1 MSASSPPISAR
12 RGIVP
17 PEALAVSRQESPALL
32 PSSLVPAGQTLVS
45 LLARNADAYAAR
57 VALRER
63 EFGIWREYTWRQY
76 LDEVLAFAAGLEG
89 LGFVAGEPLVI
100 IGDNRARLYFA
111 MVAATMLRG
120 FASPVYPEMP
130 PDELEHFSR
139 GGRARF
145 AVAED
150 QEQVDKLL
158 ELRARTGAPEHIIY
172 DDPRGIAGYEAP
184 GLAAYEAVA
193 ARGRRRLD
201 GDPGL
206 APALIARAR
215 PEDGAVLLHSSGST
229 GRPKGILLR
238 HRQLISAIRNAA
250 AAGYFREEEEHVAYL
265 PLAWVGDFVFSVAA
279 AIAMRFIVDIPE
291 RQETVMRNLREAAP
305 TIYFASARSWDNL
318 LTRLQVGIAEST
330 PLKRRL
336 FEYFLKLAIA
346 VERDRLA
353 SRPIGAWRRLMRG
366 IGEALVYGPTRDQL
380 GLSRARR
387 AYTAGEAIGEDTF
400 LFFRALG
407 VDLKQ
412 FYGQT
417 ESCALTAAQSSG
429 TVRLHTVGH
438 ALPGV
443 EIRIDANGEILVRAE
458 SVFDGYVDDPE
469 GTARTLVDGWLH
481 TGDAGYLEPDGQLV
495 VLGRV
500 GDVVHTRGGER
511 FIPNYIENRIKFS
524 PYVRDVA
531 VLGAERDFLA
541 AMVCIDMEAAGHW
554 AQVNGVAYS
563 SYAELSQKAEIYALV
578 AGVLRHVNEV
588 LPPPLKLKRFVNLH
602 KEFDPDDGEVTRTRK
617 LRRNVVER
625 HFAAV
630 IEALYAGAAAVEFEA
645 PITYV
650 TGETGVLRRTLS
662 IMDVG
667 S

>member
-1 MSASSPPISAR
+1 M
-12 RGIVP
+12 P
-17 PEALAVSRQESPALL
+17 PEAVAESRQETSAAI
-32 PSSLVPAGQTLVS
+32 PSARAPAGRTLVS
-45 LLARNADAYAAR
+45 LLARNAEAYAAR
-57 VALRER
+57 VAMRER
-63 EFGIWREYTWRQY
+63 DLGIWREYTWRQY
-76 LDEVLAFAAGLEG
+76 LDEVLALAAGLEA
-89 LGFVAGEPLVI
+89 LGFTAGEPLVI

-111 MVAATMLRG
+111 MVAAMMLRG

-158 ELRARTGAPEHIIY
+158 ELRARSGAPEHIVY
-172 DDPRGIAGYEAP
+172 DDPRGVAGYRAP
-184 GLAAYEAVA
+184 GLIGYEAVA
-193 ARGRRRLD
+193 AMGRRRLD

-206 APALIARAR
+206 APALMARAR
-215 PEDGAVLLHSSGST
+215 PEDAAVLLHSSGTT
-229 GRPKGILLR
+229 GQPKGILLK
-238 HRQLISAIRNAA
+238 HRQLIASVGNAA
-250 AAGYFREEEEHVAYL
+250 TAGYFEEGEEYVAYL
-265 PLAWVGDFVFSVAA
+265 PIAWAGDFIFSVAA
-279 AIAMRFIVDIPE
+279 AIAMRFTVDIPE

-305 TIYFASARSWDNL
+305 TLYFASARSWDNL

-336 FEYFLKLAIA
+336 FDYFLELAID

-353 SRPIGAWRRLMRG
+353 GKPIGAWRRLMRA
-366 IGEALVYGPTRDQL
+366 IGELLVYGPTRDQL

-417 ESCALTAAQSSG
+417 ESSALTAAQSSDS
-429 TVRLHTVGH
+429 VRLHTVGR

-443 EIRIDANGEILVRAE
+443 EIRIDDNGEILARGE
-458 SVFDGYVDDPE
+458 NVFDGYVDDPE
-469 GTARTLVDGWLH
+469 ATARTLVDGWLH

-495 VLGRV
+495 VLGRI

-524 PYVRDVA
+524 QYIRDVA
-531 VLGAERDFLA
+531 VLGAGRDFLA
-541 AMVCIDMEAAGHW
+541 AIVCIDMEAVGHW

-563 SYAELSQKAEIYALV
+563 SYAELSQKAEVYSLV
-578 AGVLRHVNEV
+578 AGALRHVNEV

-617 LRRNVVER
+617 LRRNVIER
-625 HFAAV
+625 HFAQV
-630 IEALYAGAAAVEFEA
+630 IEALYAGATAVEIEA
-645 PITYV
+645 PITYA

-662 IMDVG
+662 IMEVG